1 MLVCKGLVSFDA
13 DGYGGV
19 LDVEVLDGLSSR
31 SSRSSLSSLSSLI
44 NMRHR
49 NTRSR
54 QIALLY
60 LRRIVRIVDGDVLH
74 RRAGGEKAR
83 CQ

>member
-19 LDVEVLDGLSSR
+19 LDVEVLDGLSIR
-31 SSRSSLSSLSSLI
+31 SIRSIRSSLSSLI

-60 LRRIVRIVDGDVLH
+60 LRRIVGIVDGNAI
-74 RRAGGEKAR
+74 RGRAGRES
-83 CQ
+83 QE

>member
-31 SSRSSLSSLSSLI
+31 SIRSSLSSLI

-60 LRRIVRIVDGDVLH
+60 RRRIIGIVDGDVLH
-74 RRAGGEKAR
+74 RRAGGES
-83 CQ
+83 QE